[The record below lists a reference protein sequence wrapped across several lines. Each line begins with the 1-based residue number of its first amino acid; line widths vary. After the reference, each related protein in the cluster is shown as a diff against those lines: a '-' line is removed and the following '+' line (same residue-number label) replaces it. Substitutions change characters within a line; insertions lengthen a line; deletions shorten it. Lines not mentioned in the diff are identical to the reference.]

1 MFYDMPLFDRRR
13 LLKIFYISLISFSFG
28 FFLFLP
34 KAKADNIQA
43 TVTIRETSSGG
54 GGGSAGGGGSLAEPE
69 TKIIFLGHA
78 YPNSKV
84 TLLKDAQLITSTIAG
99 PDAKFEII
107 LNNLSAGSYVFL
119 IYSEDYQNR
128 RSTPLTF
135 PITITPGVTTTVSGI
150 FITPTIEIDKSSVK
164 RGENLSI
171 FGQGVSNA
179 EVTIAVNSEDELFFK
194 APTDKN
200 GTYLYNL
207 DTSLLELGNHSVKS
221 KVAFEGDISSFSKI
235 VSFEVGAKNVLKEIK
250 EEGQADI
257 NNDSRINL
265 IDFSI
270 LAYWYKKT
278 ELPKNIDLNNDGI
291 INIFDFSIMAYYWTG

>member
-1 MFYDMPLFDRRR
+1 MFYDMLLSDKRR
-13 LLKIFYISLISFSFG
+13 LLKIFYISLISFSLG
-28 FFLFLP
+28 FFLFSS
-34 KAKADNIQA
+34 KVEADNIQA
-43 TVTIRETSSGG
+43 TVTIREISSGG
-54 GGGSAGGGGSLAEPE
+54 GRGGGGSTVEPE
-69 TKIIFLGHA
+69 TRIIFLGHA

-99 PDAKFEII
+99 PDAKFEIV
-107 LNNLSAGSYVFL
+107 LSNLSVGSYVFF

-135 PITITPGVTTTVSGI
+135 PITITQGVTTTVSGI

-164 RGENLSI
+164 KGENLSI

-179 EVTIAVNSEDELFFK
+179 EVTIAVNSEEALFFK

-207 DTSLLELGNHSVKS
+207 DTSLLELGNHFVKS

-235 VSFEVGAKNVLKEIK
+235 VNFEVGTKNVLKEMKK
-250 EEGQADI
+250 EGLADI

-270 LAYWYKKT
+270 LAYWYKRT
-278 ELPKNIDLNNDGI
+278 GFPQNIDLNNDGV
-291 INIFDFSIMAYYWTG
+291 INLIDFSILAYYWTG